1 MKHLFIINPIAG
13 HKDRS
18 AQIRRN
24 VESLILTDP
33 YEIAVTDGVGAATR
47 IASEF
52 IAANE
57 GEDDLRIYACGGD
70 GTLTETA
77 EGVFK
82 SGGKAA
88 VGVVPIGSG
97 NDFVKSLGVPVN
109 TFRDLRAQTR
119 GTVTEIDLLS
129 VSDKDGLART
139 ALNIISAGF
148 DAAVAKGQDKFKR
161 LPLVSG
167 SAAYNLSLVQCLFT
181 KRKHRFRMNMD
192 GVPFDSGDDPNLFAI
207 AANGS
212 YYGGGYRAAPY
223 ADLSDGLMDFI
234 RIRTVSVMKF
244 IGLVGKFRKGMHVD
258 TMKDVTTFNRCKSI
272 QLFSDDPIDINID
285 GEIVPMRDP
294 VISVLPKALRI
305 IVPTPAEE

>member
-244 IGLVGKFRKGMHVD
+244 LGLVGKFRKGMHVD

-272 QLFSDDPIDINID
+272 QLFSDDQIDINID

>member
-119 GTVTEIDLLS
+119 GTVMEIDLLS

>member
-18 AQIRRN
+18 AQMRRN

-33 YEIAVTDGVGAATR
+33 YGIAVTDGVGAATR

-244 IGLVGKFRKGMHVD
+244 LGLVGKFRKGMHVD

>member
-33 YEIAVTDGVGAATR
+33 YGIAVTDGVGAATR

-244 IGLVGKFRKGMHVD
+244 LGLVGKFRKGMHVD

>member
-244 IGLVGKFRKGMHVD
+244 LGLVGKFRKGMHVD

>member
-1 MKHLFIINPIAG
+1 MKHLFIINPIVG
-13 HKDRS
+13 RKDRT
-18 AQIRRN
+18 AQIRRG

-47 IASEF
+47 IAAEF
-52 IAANE
+52 VSANAH
-57 GEDDLRIYACGGD
+57 EDDLRIYACGGD

-97 NDFVKSLGVPVN
+97 NDFVKSLGVPPKS
-109 TFRDLRAQTR
+109 FRDLRAQTR
-119 GTVTEIDLLS
+119 GSVTEIDLLS
-129 VSDKDGLART
+129 VSDKNGLART

-148 DAAVAKGQDKFKR
+148 DAAVAKGQERFKR

-167 SAAYNLSLVQCLFT
+167 SAAYNISLAQCLFT
-181 KRKHRFRMNMD
+181 KRKHRFRINMD

-207 AANGS
+207 AANGC
-212 YYGGGYRAAPY
+212 YYGGGFRAAPY

-234 RIRTVSVMKF
+234 RIRTVSVIKLL
-244 IGLVGKFRKGMHVD
+244 GLVGKFRKGMHIE

-272 QLFSDDPIDINID
+272 QLFSDEPIDVNID
-285 GEIVPMRDP
+285 GEIVPMIDP
-294 VISVLPKALRI
+294 TIAVLPKALRI
-305 IVPTPAEE
+305 ILPASVEE